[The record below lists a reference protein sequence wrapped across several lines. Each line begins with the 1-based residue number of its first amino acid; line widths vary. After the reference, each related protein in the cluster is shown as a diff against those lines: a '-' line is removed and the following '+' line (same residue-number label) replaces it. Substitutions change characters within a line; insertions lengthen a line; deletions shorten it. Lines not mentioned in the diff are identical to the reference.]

1 MRSESPSDRSEKFLI
16 DGPSDVF
23 GSGHN
28 PAFII
33 QQHDDCGVIE
43 VAVCKSAIAN
53 SEQRTNR
60 ANVLSRRSQP

>member
-1 MRSESPSDRSEKFLI
+1 MRSESLPDRSEKFRI
-16 DGPSDVF
+16 DGPSDVV

-33 QQHDDCGVIE
+33 HQHDDCGVVE
-43 VAVCKSAIAN
+43 VAIRKGAIAN

-60 ANVLSRRSQP
+60 ENVLSRRSQP